1 MNQVPFAVSL
11 LRRGI
16 DGLDDAMLLLLAGRR
31 RLVAG
36 LAASKRRGGL
46 PACDPAREHAVLAR
60 GDGLARRLGL
70 PPGLARGQLAL
81 LIADGRHLQ
90 GLAADGLPVPDAPFP
105 NPNPG
110 DQAMVGAPTHPYL
123 RWLPPPRRWAPVLR
137 RVPQAWQRQ
146 LLERAVGQL
155 LDKPLR
161 AGELGFLQGRRIG
174 IEVPDLGLAWVL
186 GLEDGRLRSVD
197 GPAEAS
203 VRGSATDLLLL
214 ASRLE
219 DADTLFFQRRLELTG
234 DTELGLTARNLLDR
248 LPWEEVPLAVRIALN
263 RGARAAR
270 AAREAW
276 RAGR

>member
-1 MNQVPFAVSL
+1 MEQVPIAVSL

-16 DGLDDAMLLLLAGRR
+16 DGLDDALLLLVAGRR

-36 LAASKRRGGL
+36 LASAKRRGGL
-46 PACDPAREHAVLAR
+46 PASDPAREDAVLAR

-70 PPGLARGQLAL
+70 PAGLARRQLSL
-81 LIADGRHLQ
+81 LIADGRALQ
-90 GLAADGLPVPDAPFP
+90 GIDAATHDVLPSPE
-105 NPNPG
+105 PG
-110 DQAMVGAPTHPYL
+110 GETMTSAPTHPAL
-123 RWLPPPRRWAPVLR
+123 RWFPPPRRWAPLLR
-137 RVPQAWQRQ
+137 HVPQAWHRQ

-161 AGELGFLQGRRIG
+161 AGDLGFLQGRRIG

-186 GLEDGRLRSVD
+186 GLEDGRLRAFE

-248 LPWEEVPLAVRIALN
+248 LPWEEIPLAVRIVLH